1 MGPEHGTIEWSPGK
15 SVGTRFVASDGS
27 LGMVLAHGAG
37 TDQDHRLVVG
47 LRDRLAAA
55 GVPVLTFDYPYTA
68 EGRRRPDRA
77 EVLLA
82 CHRAVVEHAT
92 DRFGSVPVVGGRS
105 MGGRMATML
114 AAGGGTV
121 AGVAAY
127 AYPLHPPGRL
137 DRLRVDH
144 LPAIEVPVLMVVG
157 ERDTMCDGVVYDAT
171 VRGLP
176 QVTTHVLAD
185 ADHSWRVPKRTG
197 RTEADVMDEAVAATV
212 VWMGSLGS

>member
-68 EGRRRPDRA
+68 EGRRRPDRT
-77 EVLLA
+77 EVLLV

-92 DRFGSVPVVGGRS
+92 DRFGSVPVVGGR
-105 MGGRMATML
+105 
-114 AAGGGTV
+114 
-121 AGVAAY
+121 
-127 AYPLHPPGRL
+127 
-137 DRLRVDH
+137 
-144 LPAIEVPVLMVVG
+144 
-157 ERDTMCDGVVYDAT
+157 
-171 VRGLP
+171 
-176 QVTTHVLAD
+176 
-185 ADHSWRVPKRTG
+185 
-197 RTEADVMDEAVAATV
+197 
-212 VWMGSLGS
+212 